1 MGFSITG
8 GSLDFFGALMIVL
21 CVAGAAI
28 FAFFILRV
36 SKTAH
41 DQIIDEQEDHPE
53 R

>member
-8 GSLDFFGALMIVL
+8 GSPGIFGAVMIVL

-28 FAFFILRV
+28 FAFFILRA
-36 SKTAH
+36 SKAAH